1 MELHFIPGRGI
12 NAPTSTDTLRRIV
25 VKRDGD
31 TVTLTVSPALG
42 RALERVSKLSNRRKS
57 TLIRRAIEEYL
68 EDLYDAIEAEKVL
81 SKGGR
86 YYTLEEVKRHLGLDD

>member
-1 MELHFIPGRGI
+1 M
-12 NAPTSTDTLRRIV
+12 
-25 VKRDGD
+25 
-31 TVTLTVSPALG
+31 
-42 RALERVSKLSNRRKS
+42 ERVSKLSNRRKS

-81 SKGGR
+81 SNGGR